1 MFSIEIAIKWN
12 DFWLVWHLL
21 TVCDSITL
29 GYRRRARAWQLHS
42 TVSAT
47 RMDSWGPQS
56 FEFAEMYLWCILV
69 PSISTSSGTSVPICS
84 SLHRKNPMCCLRS
97 PGEENMWNCWLPF
110 KSMMLL
116 CGTQG
121 SSRSTLTDCC
131 IYGRFRGAHNYIRG
145 TPQKDG
151 CIYYHILFFCRIWLF

>member
-12 DFWLVWHLL
+12 DFWLVWQL

-47 RMDSWGPQS
+47 KMDSWGPQS

-84 SLHRKNPMCCLRS
+84 SLHRKKPYVLLAEPWWRKHVELLTS
-97 PGEENMWNCWLPF
+97 LQIHDAPLWNTGKFPLKLWRIA
-110 KSMMLL
+110 
-116 CGTQG
+116 
-121 SSRSTLTDCC
+121 SSTVVSEVVYI
-131 IYGRFRGAHNYIRG
+131 IYVYSVF
-145 TPQKDG
+145 
-151 CIYYHILFFCRIWLF
+151 